1 MRNPSIRLTRH
12 LRRML
17 LVASPLALVLGLS
30 SGAQATTY
38 AFAFSDTSAVL
49 QAYGTLATAN
59 ALNAKGGYDVLSIGG
74 FADSSAITGLIA
86 NPTQPATSN
95 YLFPG
100 GAFFTYDNVL
110 YAPGAPHVDI
120 DGILFNVGGRIF
132 EIYSPAGVVG
142 EDVLAY
148 YNSSTHNFVTWAG
161 TFSVTPIS
169 SDVPEAATWALA
181 LVGFGMIGGVM
192 RGRTRT
198 TVSFA

>member
-12 LRRML
+12 LRRTL
-17 LVASPLALVLGLS
+17 LVASPLALVVGLS

-49 QAYGTLATAN
+49 QAYGTLTTAN

-74 FADSSAITGLIA
+74 FANSSAITGLVP
-86 NPTQPATSN
+86 NPTQPVTSIHA
-95 YLFPG
+95 FPSG
-100 GAFFTYDNVL
+100 WYFTYDNVL

-120 DGILFNVGGRIF
+120 DGILFNVGGTIY

-142 EDVLAY
+142 QDVLAY
-148 YNSSTHNFVTWAG
+148 YDANKVNFVTWSG
-161 TFSVTPIS
+161 TFSVTPIG

-192 RGRTRT
+192 RGRART

>member
-132 EIYSPAGVVG
+132 EQPSQIGIVGREGCRRAWAHERIDLTVVEHVPERLIRASPAP
-142 EDVLAY
+142 ELRSLY
-148 YNSSTHNFVTWAG
+148 RST
-161 TFSVTPIS
+161 
-169 SDVPEAATWALA
+169 VP
-181 LVGFGMIGGVM
+181 
-192 RGRTRT
+192 RRTCRPPRT
-198 TVSFA
+198 DL